1 MTQYA
6 GRKKRVTSDRE
17 TKTDRPH
24 KAQHLQN
31 MMPGCNIGNM
41 TKGADPVIKNETP
54 YSHDNGFDIS
64 EYGFGPCADYSI
76 RFVGRVRPPS
86 RKEHS
91 AEPHLFHLS
100 QLSEISNPA

>member
-1 MTQYA
+1 MTKYA
-6 GRKKRVTSDRE
+6 GRKKRITSDRDTE
-17 TKTDRPH
+17 IDRPH

-31 MMPGCNIGNM
+31 MVPGCDIGNM

-76 RFVGRVRPPS
+76 RFVGRVRPVYK
-86 RKEHS
+86 RKYS
-91 AEPHLFHLS
+91 AGPHLS
-100 QLSEISNPA
+100 QLSKTSNPA